1 MRGRLACGSLF
12 SGVGGLDYGFK
23 DEKFPIEWAIDSDR
37 AAALAYSKAI
47 GVEPFIER
55 VEKVHRFPDCD
66 VILAG
71 PPCQGY
77 SFFGKRDEGDPRNKL
92 YLQVAR
98 ALRKVQPACF
108 VFENVLGMVHLYR
121 GKFFRRAVRAFDRAG
136 YNVVAYRLNALDFGV
151 AQERK
156 RLIIVG
162 FRKDLYVEYRIPQG
176 RSRRKTIKDALKGMP
191 EPDKRDVCWS
201 SFNAFYLSRNR
212 RRDWHEPSLAIPAWD
227 RHVPLHPS
235 SPPLKMVRYGKWVLT
250 APESEYR
257 RFSYIECIRLQAL
270 PRKIEEAIIG
280 LEYSLKRKYRLAG
293 DAVPTPMARAIARSI
308 SRAKIEEDS
317 RGGLKVL
324 NAKTA
329 ENLLYYSSGSS
340 AE

>member
-23 DEKFPIEWAIDSDR
+23 DEKNSIEWAIDSDR
-37 AAALAYSKAI
+37 AAALAYSNAI
-47 GVEPFIER
+47 GVEPSVER
-55 VEKVHRFPDCD
+55 VERVRRFPECD
-66 VILAG
+66 IILAG

-77 SFFGKRDEGDPRNKL
+77 SFFGKRDEGDSRNRL

-98 ALRKVQPACF
+98 ALRQAKPLCF

-121 GKFFRRAVRAFDRAG
+121 GKFFRRAIRAFERAG
-136 YNVVAYRLNALDFGV
+136 YNVVAYKLNALNFGV

-156 RLIIVG
+156 RLIMVG
-162 FRKDLYVEYRIPQG
+162 FRKDLYVEYKVPRG
-176 RSRRKTIKDALKGMP
+176 TSRGKKIKDVLGKMP
-191 EPDKRDVCWS
+191 EPDRRDVCWS
-201 SFNAFYLSRNR
+201 PFNAFYLSRNR
-212 RRDWHEPSLAIPAWD
+212 RRGWNEPSLAIPAWD

-270 PRKIEEAIIG
+270 PKEIEQAIIS
-280 LEYSLKRKYRLAG
+280 LDYSLKRKYKLVG
-293 DAVPTPMARAIARSI
+293 DAVPTPMAKAIANSI
-308 SRAKIEEDS
+308 LRAKVEES
-317 RGGLKVL
+317 SKGRLKVL
-324 NAKTA
+324 NADATD
-329 ENLLYYSSGSS
+329 LLYCSSDSG